1 MKRHH
6 VKVILR
12 VQPFL
17 VMALIQS
24 LMSPESTTFKV
35 QTPLVVAL
43 FRSQVDQ
50 VAAIII
56 AIMISIIV
64 ESLALSQGDLPES
77 RVLNPTSL
85 AQDLVMLI
93 PLATYQARSLVDQ
106 APATFIVALVQ
117 SLVGLD
123 IARRQAI
130 LTVLVKNQVQSRV
143 DQSQAK
149 LTAQATI
156 IVALF
161 QSLMDLDLI
170 QNLRTLDVGQSRVDQ
185 IQKALMAPSQGD
197 LPENRVLNPTALA
210 QDLVMLIPLAT
221 YQARS
226 LVDQAPATFI
236 VALAQSLVGLDTALR
251 LAILTV
257 LVKNQVQSRV
267 DQSQAKLTAQATIVV
282 ALAQS
287 LMDLDLMGQVLAI
300 LIAQTNLIVA
310 LAQRLVDQVP
320 AILMDHAPVHPIHT
334 IQVILIAVNIVSV
347 RVKSPAL
354 SQKNLRE
361 RQSLTHMGLAQAL
374 AILTAQVPKQV
385 QKNLPPKWAIRVENL
400 VRRYIHPARK
410 IQMVAYLLSCLRCR
424 RQKSQ

>member
-1 MKRHH
+1 M
-6 VKVILR
+6 
-12 VQPFL
+12 
-17 VMALIQS
+17 
-24 LMSPESTTFKV
+24 
-35 QTPLVVAL
+35 
-43 FRSQVDQ
+43 
-50 VAAIII
+50 
-56 AIMISIIV
+56 
-64 ESLALSQGDLPES
+64 
-77 RVLNPTSL
+77 
-85 AQDLVMLI
+85 
-93 PLATYQARSLVDQ
+93 
-106 APATFIVALVQ
+106 
-117 SLVGLD
+117 
-123 IARRQAI
+123 
-130 LTVLVKNQVQSRV
+130 
-143 DQSQAK
+143 
-149 LTAQATI
+149 
-156 IVALF
+156 
-161 QSLMDLDLI
+161 
-170 QNLRTLDVGQSRVDQ
+170 
-185 IQKALMAPSQGD
+185 
-197 LPENRVLNPTALA
+197 
-210 QDLVMLIPLAT
+210 
-221 YQARS
+221 
-226 LVDQAPATFI
+226 
-236 VALAQSLVGLDTALR
+236 
-251 LAILTV
+251 
-257 LVKNQVQSRV
+257 
-267 DQSQAKLTAQATIVV
+267 